1 MSKRAAVLEATPLIP
16 GLGAKVVVD
25 FATALD
31 AATRA
36 ALSELFERHH
46 LLFIEAPG
54 LTREAQLE
62 LFSSFGVLNTIP
74 DGRDEI
80 LVSNVLADGYL
91 GSYELEWHTD
101 GSYLAEPYDANC
113 LYAIDV
119 QAGRSATRFVSSAE
133 AWRRMPESLQKKLQY
148 LQILNTSEIKTPRGE
163 RLATHGP
170 DLLAAA
176 HRIVDYR
183 PGNPTPYITANVYQ
197 TDCVLGMDAATSRA
211 LLDEVYAILYD
222 ERHVYEHSWKNGDFV
237 VWDNRVVHHA
247 RGDMSNVGARTL
259 RRFTAGGAPSVEQI
273 PWPQM
278 EKLQKNFRARLGP
291 DGKPR
296 AEAGAG

>member
-1 MSKRAAVLEATPLIP
+1 MSKRAAILEATPLMA

-36 ALSELFERHH
+36 ALSELFQRHH
-46 LLFIEAPG
+46 L
-54 LTREAQLE
+54 
-62 LFSSFGVLNTIP
+62 
-74 DGRDEI
+74 
-80 LVSNVLADGYL
+80 
-91 GSYELEWHTD
+91 
-101 GSYLAEPYDANC
+101 
-113 LYAIDV
+113 
-119 QAGRSATRFVSSAE
+119 
-133 AWRRMPESLQKKLQY
+133 
-148 LQILNTSEIKTPRGE
+148 TSEIKTPRGE

-183 PGNPTPYITANVYQ
+183 PGNPTPYITANIYQ

-237 VWDNRVVHHA
+237 VWDNRIVHHA
-247 RGDMSNVGARTL
+247 R
-259 RRFTAGGAPSVEQI
+259 GAPSVEQI
-273 PWPQM
+273 PWPQR
-278 EKLQKNFRARLGP
+278 ETLQKNFRARLGP
-291 DGKPR
+291 DGTPR

>member
-1 MSKRAAVLEATPLIP
+1 MSRQGAVREATPLIP

-36 ALSELFERHH
+36 ALSELFQRHH
-46 LLFIEAPG
+46 L
-54 LTREAQLE
+54 
-62 LFSSFGVLNTIP
+62 
-74 DGRDEI
+74 
-80 LVSNVLADGYL
+80 
-91 GSYELEWHTD
+91 
-101 GSYLAEPYDANC
+101 
-113 LYAIDV
+113 
-119 QAGRSATRFVSSAE
+119 
-133 AWRRMPESLQKKLQY
+133 
-148 LQILNTSEIKTPRGE
+148 TSEIKTPRGE

-170 DLLAAA
+170 DLLAAK

-183 PGNPTPYITANVYQ
+183 PGKPTPYVTANIYQ

-237 VWDNRVVHHA
+237 VWDNRIVHHA
-247 RGDMSNVGARTL
+247 RGDLSNVGARTL

-273 PWPQM
+273 PWPQR
-278 EKLQKNFRARLGP
+278 ETLQKNFRARLGP